1 MRMCTRILV
10 AEPTNAFRCTYL
22 LNRLGACGAFLK
34 PEEILLDF
42 FRLFPIFWCAVAI
55 LPSTNTVRIVGEE
68 TMLSRRPDCDSW
80 FVVETFS
87 GEGNPTR
94 KVSRQLK
101 QRSSFYRWCQE
112 NGRFW
117 FSTLTLLSIQN
128 LLLIL
133 EYEKCFG
140 DLLKSENIFYHLCV
154 AHSWA
159 F

>member
-1 MRMCTRILV
+1 MLNRIYGLIGIEKTRNDKRMRICTRVLV

-68 TMLSRRPDCDSW
+68 TMLSRRPDSW

-94 KVSRQLK
+94 KVSLVSRK
-101 QRSSFYRWCQE
+101 W
-112 NGRFW
+112 NV
-117 FSTLTLLSIQN
+117 
-128 LLLIL
+128 LIFNT
-133 EYEKCFG
+133 YVIIDPKP
-140 DLLKSENIFYHLCV
+140 
-154 AHSWA
+154 A
-159 F
+159 FDFRI